1 MRPASD
7 WLPGQ
12 PGAGCAPHNFYFW
25 FGLLCALL
33 VCCSVRSEGQSADE
47 GHLWAIS
54 NQQAQP
60 SNQGNNGTPSLA
72 ELLPQFYSSLAF
84 TTTPEL
90 VRPVPVHRW
99 QGGAYIIYVDTY
111 VSLSHIRSLLPH
123 YYIVEWCEGQ
133 PSRGVRTLIIQAP
146 GSHNTPIGNNSA
158 APVNVL

>member
-1 MRPASD
+1 MHSSSALPSVLAMWTD

-12 PGAGCAPHNFYFW
+12 AWPVLAAPHNFYFW
-25 FGLLCALL
+25 FGLL
-33 VCCSVRSEGQSADE
+33 CCSVRSEGQSADE

-60 SNQGNNGTPSLA
+60 SNQGNNGTPSVT

-99 QGGAYIIYVDTY
+99 LLPGRCVYHIHTIYVRIT
-111 VSLSHIRSLLPH
+111 LHIVPVPVYTFS
-123 YYIVEWCEGQ
+123 VEGQ
-133 PSRGVRTLIIQAP
+133 PSRGVTTLIIKSRQEQHCTVASP
-146 GSHNTPIGNNSA
+146 G
-158 APVNVL
+158 

>member
-1 MRPASD
+1 MIFHFLPVEEEIIAQGTLPSQLAVRASCC
-7 WLPGQ
+7 WCSAGQ
-12 PGAGCAPHNFYFW
+12 FYFW
-25 FGLLCALL
+25 FGPVRPA
-33 VCCSVRSEGQSADE
+33 RSEGQSADE

-111 VSLSHIRSLLPH
+111 VSLSHIRSLVPH

-133 PSRGVRTLIIQAP
+133 PSRGVRTLIIQARQ
-146 GSHNTPIGNNSA
+146 SQHA
-158 APVNVL
+158 DRK